1 MLTIVSKSRY
11 SHSAPINLGVG
22 IDLPCN
28 GRQGA
33 HSKRFFIACSLW
45 QAVWGLFGAPILV
58 TGKVNS
64 AQSAALLIDLNG
76 GSFRQCNEGSTMS
89 NNDNLIHL
97 SMCLFGQLSDQE
109 QKMFLIFLQ
118 SYLVY
123 LEGR

>member
-1 MLTIVSKSRY
+1 MAY
-11 SHSAPINLGVG
+11 SANAPNSLGVG
-22 IDLPCN
+22 IDLPSS

-33 HSKRFFIACSLW
+33 QSKRFFIACSLW
-45 QAVWGLFGAPILV
+45 QAVWRLFGAPILV

-76 GSFRQCNEGSTMS
+76 GSFRQRNEDSTMS
-89 NNDNLIHL
+89 IKDDPIYMA
-97 SMCLFGQLSDQE
+97 MCLFSQLSAHEQE
-109 QKMFLIFLQ
+109 LFLAFIK